1 MKAKFYGGLSDFY
14 HSCYNNKLAY
24 KNSKIV
30 TQSIIMKQT
39 VLVIITE
46 TIMILLYV
54 VKVLSVHSQVCSTNR
69 GNQIKWLLLTGQ
81 N

>member
-1 MKAKFYGGLSDFY
+1 MISITG
-14 HSCYNNKLAY
+14 YNNKLTY

-46 TIMILLYV
+46 TMILLYV